1 MQRTAKYYKGLL
13 QITENKENVLHSIT
27 TYYLELESTGAQ
39 CPAK

>member
-1 MQRTAKYYKGLL
+1 MQRTAKYYKGL
-13 QITENKENVLHSIT
+13 QSTEKKENVLHSIT